1 MVEPWI
7 QVLENHEGKTNEILE
22 EISPEPEDLHEP
34 QWFFLREP

>member
-7 QVLENHEGKTNEILE
+7 QILENHEGKTNEILE
-22 EISPEPEDLHEP
+22 EISTEPQDLHEP